1 MTEFEKADLDGNGS
15 VDQSEWDKLLL
26 DDKRMQIEDENS
38 KRDSQLLMVWF
49 SLAGLLLYPVMI
61 IVCNVLGQEVAADN
75 LTAIAP
81 TYCIAVVGIVTAFF
95 GFTNIKKKGK
105 TGMGE
110 RKQGYCFALCLGDG
124 LQRKRSGRQSF

>member
-1 MTEFEKADLDGNGS
+1 MSEFDKADKDGNGS
-15 VDQSEWDKLLL
+15 VDKSEWDALLL

-38 KRDSQLLMVWF
+38 KRDQQRKMVWF

-61 IVCNVLGQEVAADN
+61 IICNLLGQEIAADN

-95 GFTNIKKKGK
+95 GFTNIKKKDD
-105 TGMGE
+105 
-110 RKQGYCFALCLGDG
+110 Y
-124 LQRKRSGRQSF
+124 

>member
-1 MTEFEKADLDGNGS
+1 MSEFEKADIDGNGS
-15 VDQSEWDKLLL
+15 VDKSEWDALLL

-38 KRDSQLLMVWF
+38 KRDQQRKMVWF

-61 IVCNVLGQEVAADN
+61 IICNLLGQEIAADN

-95 GFTNIKKKGK
+95 GFTNIKKKDD
-105 TGMGE
+105 
-110 RKQGYCFALCLGDG
+110 Y
-124 LQRKRSGRQSF
+124 

>member
-1 MTEFEKADLDGNGS
+1 MSEFDKADKDGNGS
-15 VDQSEWDKLLL
+15 VDKSEWDALLL

-38 KRDSQLLMVWF
+38 KRDQQRKMVWF

-61 IVCNVLGQEVAADN
+61 IVCNLLGQEVAANN

-95 GFTNIKKKGK
+95 GFTNIKKKDD
-105 TGMGE
+105 
-110 RKQGYCFALCLGDG
+110 Y
-124 LQRKRSGRQSF
+124 

>member
-1 MTEFEKADLDGNGS
+1 MSEFEKADKDGNGS
-15 VDQSEWDKLLL
+15 VDKSEWDALLL

-38 KRDSQLLMVWF
+38 KRDQQRKMVWF

-61 IVCNVLGQEVAADN
+61 IICNILGQEVAANN

-95 GFTNIKKKGK
+95 GFTNIKKKDD
-105 TGMGE
+105 
-110 RKQGYCFALCLGDG
+110 Y
-124 LQRKRSGRQSF
+124 

>member
-49 SLAGLLLYPVMI
+49 SLAGLLLYLSLI
-61 IVCNVLGQEVAADN
+61 HI
-75 LTAIAP
+75 
-81 TYCIAVVGIVTAFF
+81 
-95 GFTNIKKKGK
+95 
-105 TGMGE
+105 
-110 RKQGYCFALCLGDG
+110 
-124 LQRKRSGRQSF
+124 

>member
-1 MTEFEKADLDGNGS
+1 MTSFEDVDTDKNGS
-15 VDQSEWDKLLL
+15 IEKSEWDKLLL

-38 KRDSQLLMVWF
+38 KRDQQRKMVWF

-61 IVCNVLGQEVAADN
+61 IICNVLGQKVAPDN

-95 GFTNIKKKGK
+95 GFTNIKKKDD
-105 TGMGE
+105 
-110 RKQGYCFALCLGDG
+110 Y
-124 LQRKRSGRQSF
+124 

>member
-1 MTEFEKADLDGNGS
+1 MSEFEKADKDGNGS
-15 VDQSEWDKLLL
+15 VDKSEWDALLL

-38 KRDSQLLMVWF
+38 KRDQQRKMVWF

-61 IVCNVLGQEVAADN
+61 IICDLLGQEVAANN

-95 GFTNIKKKGK
+95 GFTNIKKKDD
-105 TGMGE
+105 
-110 RKQGYCFALCLGDG
+110 Y
-124 LQRKRSGRQSF
+124 

>member
-1 MTEFEKADLDGNGS
+1 MSEFEKADKDGNGS
-15 VDQSEWDKLLL
+15 VDKSEWDALLL

-38 KRDSQLLMVWF
+38 KRDQQRKMVWF

-61 IVCNVLGQEVAADN
+61 IMCNILGQEVAANN

-95 GFTNIKKKGK
+95 GFTNIKKKDD
-105 TGMGE
+105 
-110 RKQGYCFALCLGDG
+110 Y
-124 LQRKRSGRQSF
+124 

>member
-1 MTEFEKADLDGNGS
+1 MSEFEKADKDGNGS
-15 VDQSEWDKLLL
+15 VDKSEWDALLL

-38 KRDSQLLMVWF
+38 KRDQQRKMVWF

-61 IVCNVLGQEVAADN
+61 IICNLLGQEIAANN

-95 GFTNIKKKGK
+95 GFTNIKKKDD
-105 TGMGE
+105 
-110 RKQGYCFALCLGDG
+110 Y
-124 LQRKRSGRQSF
+124 

>member
-1 MTEFEKADLDGNGS
+1 MSEFDKADKDGNGS
-15 VDQSEWDKLLL
+15 VDKSEWDALLL

-38 KRDSQLLMVWF
+38 KRDQQRKMVWF

-61 IVCNVLGQEVAADN
+61 IICNLLGQEVAANN

-95 GFTNIKKKGK
+95 GFTNIKKKGD
-105 TGMGE
+105 
-110 RKQGYCFALCLGDG
+110 Y
-124 LQRKRSGRQSF
+124 

>member
-1 MTEFEKADLDGNGS
+1 MSEFEKADKDGNGS
-15 VDQSEWDKLLL
+15 VDKSEWDALLL

-38 KRDSQLLMVWF
+38 KRDQQRKLVWF

-61 IVCNVLGQEVAADN
+61 IICNLLGQEVAANN

-95 GFTNIKKKGK
+95 GFTNIKKKDD
-105 TGMGE
+105 
-110 RKQGYCFALCLGDG
+110 Y
-124 LQRKRSGRQSF
+124 

>member
-1 MTEFEKADLDGNGS
+1 MSEFEKADLDGNGS
-15 VDQSEWDKLLL
+15 VDKSEWDALLL

-38 KRDSQLLMVWF
+38 KRDQQRKMVWF

-61 IVCNVLGQEVAADN
+61 IICNLIGQEVAAEN

-95 GFTNIKKKGK
+95 GFTNIKKKDD
-105 TGMGE
+105 
-110 RKQGYCFALCLGDG
+110 Y
-124 LQRKRSGRQSF
+124 

>member
-1 MTEFEKADLDGNGS
+1 MTRFEDVDTDKNGS
-15 VDQSEWDKLLL
+15 IEKSEWDKLLL

-38 KRDSQLLMVWF
+38 KRDQQRKMVWF

-61 IVCNVLGQEVAADN
+61 IICNVLGQKVAADN

-95 GFTNIKKKGK
+95 GFTNIKKKDD
-105 TGMGE
+105 
-110 RKQGYCFALCLGDG
+110 Y
-124 LQRKRSGRQSF
+124 